1 MSVKSAAGKSA
12 RSAVSV
18 RLRPLCSTNMR
29 SARRVITYAWR
40 TGHSV
45 DDRHLV
51 RLQSNEGR
59 RAMSTKKTPLTP
71 ELLHKMDAYWR
82 AGEYLFVRENYLY
95 DKPHLQES
103 LQFEDLQPQLLGALG
118 N

>member
-18 RLRPLCSTNMR
+18 RLRPLCSTNRR

-40 TGHSV
+40 TGRSV

-51 RLQSNEGR
+51 RLKSNEGR
-59 RAMSTKKTPLTP
+59 RAMSTKKTPLAP
-71 ELLHKMDAYWR
+71 ELLRQMDAYWR
-82 AGEYLFVRENYLY
+82 AAKYLSLGENYPVS
-95 DKPHLQES
+95 KPPLQK
-103 LQFEDLQPQLLGALG
+103 AL
-118 N
+118 

>member
-40 TGHSV
+40 TGRSV

-82 AGEYLFVRENYLY
+82 GANYLSLGEIYLFCNPL
-95 DKPHLQES
+95 LQDT
-103 LQFEDLQPQLLGALG
+103 LQLAHVTPPALWHSG
-118 N
+118 T